1 MPVSAPLETAVTD
14 LLIGAKQ
21 LLKRVHE
28 EWYGGELSWSQI
40 STIIRLERGG
50 PATTADLARAEGVTP
65 QSMGTALAGLEAA
78 GLVQRNPHPTDGR
91 QMLYGL
97 TDTGLAARTTAV
109 GIKRAWLRRAA
120 AELTPTEQRTL
131 VEAAALVR
139 RLKQL

>member
-120 AELTPTEQRTL
+120 AEMTPTEQRTL